1 MKRRAS
7 IGRIIARVL
16 AVGAFGFGVWFAWEW
31 WHKKHEV
38 EDAFREE
45 LAVLPDVLGAVGTI
59 EVPLSSRHYPSHG
72 HIVVL
77 EPGGGVGMG
86 EEPRKLLTGLKGN
99 AWLLRKGEIV
109 AREIALVPDLFM
121 MSWWDPDSKMEL
133 PALKTGTIPLGEY
146 VLKVSVEEPAEG
158 SVGVSHRLVVR
169 GQYCGVDRMV
179 PFALG
184 VIAFVL
190 LLVGT
195 IASFGLMATRK
206 RSVDDMDSGSPEVE
220 PSP

>member
-77 EPGGGVGMG
+77 EPGEGVGMG
-86 EEPRKLLTGLKGN
+86 EEPRKLLAGLKGN
-99 AWLLRKGEIV
+99 AWLLRKGETV
-109 AREIALVPDLFM
+109 AREVGLAPNLFTA
-121 MSWWDPDSKMEL
+121 SWWDPDSKMEL
-133 PALKTGTIPLGEY
+133 PALRTGTIPLGEY
-146 VLKVSVEEPAEG
+146 VLKVSVEEPAEEL
-158 SVGVSHRLVVR
+158 VGVSHRLVVR
-169 GQYCGVDRMV
+169 GQYCGLDRMV
-179 PFALG
+179 PFVHG

-190 LLVGT
+190 LLVGA
-195 IASFGLMATRK
+195 IATFGLMATRK